1 MFIWVFGEF
10 RQLCAKF
17 GKFLAQI
24 HREMIS
30 QSWLF
35 LTPIF
40 NFPIVQWIGFWKSK
54 VQIIAQHLVM
64 FEQNSMCVS
73 HVYHINYCQACHN
86 KKPNTMALS
95 VSSISGNW
103 VFFILVS
110 SNFLS
115 KPDVAYIPLIHQ
127 APEILK
133 RRQRKIKLRPLQTEN
148 VPNWVFYK
156 LTIVTKI
163 SIINQLRWAG

>member
-1 MFIWVFGEF
+1 M
-10 RQLCAKF
+10 C
-17 GKFLAQI
+17 
-24 HREMIS
+24 
-30 QSWLF
+30 
-35 LTPIF
+35 
-40 NFPIVQWIGFWKSK
+40 
-54 VQIIAQHLVM
+54 
-64 FEQNSMCVS
+64 EQNSMCAT
-73 HVYHINYCQACHN
+73 HVYPINYCQACHN
-86 KKPNTMALS
+86 KKPNTMPLS

-163 SIINQLRWAG
+163 SIINQLRWAGQGRVQKNGKKYGLLPSPLRTPHSGLTGGCF